1 MPSTVVLEKTPESPL
16 DSKEIKPV
24 NHKGDQLWIFT
35 GRTDVDTEAQVFWSS
50 DENRQ
55 LIGKVYDTGK
65 DWGQKEK
72 RASED
77 ETVGWQHLKWTW
89 TWANSGRWWETE
101 IPGMLQFMG
110 LQREDMTGR
119 LNNNNNRGLHLQWWD
134 ARMVIHRK
142 LTLLTSVKEQKTPP
156 GFGLILE
163 LQLQHQSFQWI
174 FRVNL
179 PYDWLVWS
187 PCYLLNDWLRSKISL
202 GLWRRQVIHP
212 HQSAIIIDRE
222 YRTLYCRKS
231 WESM

>member
-1 MPSTVVLEKTPESPL
+1 MLSTVVLEKTPESPL

-24 NHKGDQLWIFT
+24 NHKADQPWIFT
-35 GRTDVDTEAQVFWSS
+35 RRTDVEAEAPVYWSS

-89 TWANSGRWWETE
+89 TWANSGRWWGTE
-101 IPGMLQFMG
+101 SPGMLQFMG
-110 LQREDMTGR
+110 LQRVDTTGW
-119 LNNNNNRGLHLQWWD
+119 LNNNNRGLHMRWWD
-134 ARMVIHRK
+134 GRMAMHRT
-142 LTLLTSVKEQKTPP
+142 LPLLTSVKEQKTPP
-156 GFGLILE
+156 GF
-163 LQLQHQSFQWI
+163 
-174 FRVNL
+174 
-179 PYDWLVWS
+179 WLKA
-187 PCYLLNDWLRSKISL
+187 LNGWLRSKISL
-202 GLWRRQVIHP
+202 VLWRREVIYP
-212 HQSAIIIDRE
+212 HQSAVIIDRE

>member
-1 MPSTVVLEKTPESPL
+1 MLSTAVLEKTPESPL

-72 RASED
+72 RTSED

-110 LQREDMTGR
+110 LQREDTTGW

-134 ARMVIHRK
+134 ARMAIHRTQ
-142 LTLLTSVKEQKTPP
+142 TLLTSVKEQKTPP
-156 GFGLILE
+156 RFGLMA
-163 LQLQHQSFQWI
+163 
-174 FRVNL
+174 
-179 PYDWLVWS
+179 
-187 PCYLLNDWLRSKISL
+187 LNGWLRSKISL
-202 GLWRRQVIHP
+202 GLWRSEVIYP
-212 HQSAIIIDRE
+212 QQNAIIIDRE